1 MKKILIFAACVATL
15 VSCADEQQK
24 LELYCEHEV
33 SRFYTDANA
42 EMDTLSYA
50 TGMNLGLMLSIQN
63 GYLNIDAEQIIDIL
77 DKELKIV
84 QVEDKQMQKHNDY
97 LNEFNNARVRNYFM
111 AKQANSRIK
120 TDCPDTLTL
129 PEIYDE
135 TYTPARFNQ
144 ALGALM
150 ANSLRAQ
157 RIPANLYWVYEA
169 IREAQKV
176 KSKDEIDANMRLT
189 EAEFISA
196 MQKYVQEDL
205 AAYDKEL
212 NTKWLERVSKQEGV
226 KLLEEVENIAD
237 GVYYRIDRQ
246 GNDVKADKGID
257 SIAVKYSVYS
267 RTGRLLESDQ
277 TFVEQLERQKQ
288 QIANDKRFPDSLR
301 TKYIKQI
308 DAEIE
313 KSAIR
318 KLPLNRF
325 MQPDIQSAIKLIG
338 EGGQITIWTD
348 GIRGL
353 GYRAQRL
360 LPPNEGIVINIELI
374 KVKDIPVPESM
385 PATINTV
392 RPSMQKQP
400 TKVAPKVV
408 PPKKK

>member
-1 MKKILIFAACVATL
+1 MKKILIFAACVAAL
-15 VSCADEQQK
+15 VSCADEAPK
-24 LELYCEHEV
+24 PKLYCEHEV
-33 SRFYTDANA
+33 SRLYNDANA

-50 TGMNLGLMLSIQN
+50 VGMNLGLVLSIQN
-63 GYLNIDAEQIIDIL
+63 DYLNIDAEQIIAVL

-84 QVEDKQMQKHNDY
+84 EVDDEQMKKHSEY
-97 LNEFNNARVRNYFM
+97 LNEFNDARVRDYFM

-120 TDCPDTLTL
+120 TDCPDTLPL

-135 TYTPARFNQ
+135 TYTPARFNK

-157 RIPANLYWVYEA
+157 RMPANLYWVYEG

-176 KSKDEIDANMRLT
+176 KSEAEIDGNLRLT
-189 EAEFISA
+189 EAELIGSMREY
-196 MQKYVQEDL
+196 MQVDL
-205 AAYDKEL
+205 AEYDKEL
-212 NTKWLERVSKQEGV
+212 TTKWLERVSKQKGV

-246 GNDVKADKGID
+246 GNNVKADKGID

-277 TFVEQLERQKQ
+277 IFVEQLEKQKEQ
-288 QIANDKRFPDSLR
+288 VAKDKRFPDSLR

-313 KSAIR
+313 KNAIR
-318 KLPLNRF
+318 KLPLSRF

-338 EGGQITIWTD
+338 EGGQITIWTE
-348 GIRGL
+348 GVRGF
-353 GYRAQRL
+353 GYRAQRM
-360 LPPNEGIVINIELI
+360 LPPNEGIVINIELLE
-374 KVKDIPVPESM
+374 VKDIPVPESK
-385 PATINTV
+385 PASINTI
-392 RPSMQKQP
+392 RPSTQKQP
-400 TKVAPKVV
+400 MKVAPKVV